1 MKFRPAWTMVAVV
14 ALACASLL
22 AVRYIDRIPPE
33 RLASLM
39 GITVTVSDL
48 SLTPTPSPRVTPAG
62 GDQTATLGSVAVQT
76 FQGPT
81 LIRQGPGTAVS
92 ADGLILTTIA
102 AAPYGTG
109 TYVYQVATP
118 RGQLLR
124 ARRVASDQASGLAL
138 LKAEAT
144 DLDAVLFDA
153 SQSLFAGQGLEA
165 VSATVLFSKF
175 ISQRLPVWV
184 VWATQDGAATLSL
197 DRSLGLTFNGARLVD
212 QSNRS
217 VGILHYASGPVFVSA
232 ATINA
237 FLESYLAKPVP
248 NQ

>member
-1 MKFRPAWTMVAVV
+1 VV
-14 ALACASLL
+14 VLACASLL

-48 SLTPTPSPRVTPAG
+48 GITPSPSPRVTPAR

-76 FQGPT
+76 FSGPA

-92 ADGLILTTIA
+92 ADGLILTTIT
-102 AAPYGTG
+102 AAPYGSG
-109 TYVYQVATP
+109 SYVYQIATP

-124 ARRVASDQASGLAL
+124 ARRVASDPTSGLAL
-138 LKAEAT
+138 LKADAT

-153 SQSLFAGQGLEA
+153 SQTQFAGQGLEA
-165 VSATVLFSKF
+165 ISASVLFSKF

-184 VWATQDGAATLSL
+184 VWVSQDGAATLSL
-197 DRSLGLTFNGARLVD
+197 DRSLGLTFNGSRLVD

-217 VGILHYASGPVFVSA
+217 VGILRYASSPVFVSA
-232 ATINA
+232 ATINT

-248 NQ
+248 KQ